1 MAARTLLR
9 YIELKTG
16 YSDNGPAWIARVRT
30 SKSGKMMYFL
40 DKALLR
46 VERGRHMD
54 IETREIYWISGVKKD
69 GTDRHWAGG
78 GRVSI
83 ERGAVD
89 EYLRLVGAS
98 QLHRSLAVVEDGPA
112 PNLNRFHELAN
123 PPGLAQVSAGEF
135 LALMEA
141 IFPNRAWPE

>member
-30 SKSGKMMYFL
+30 SKSGKMVYFL
-40 DKALLR
+40 GKGLLS

-54 IETREIYWISGVKKD
+54 VETREIYWISGVKKN
-69 GTDRHWAGG
+69 GADRHWAGG

-89 EYLRLVGAS
+89 EYLQLTGAS
-98 QLHRSLAVVEDGPA
+98 QLDRALQVVDDGPA
-112 PNLNRFHELAN
+112 PDVNRLHQLAN
-123 PPGLAQVSAGEF
+123 PVSAPKMTYQELLAELAQFDRNSA
-135 LALMEA
+135 
-141 IFPNRAWPE
+141 

>member
-1 MAARTLLR
+1 MAARTLLC

-40 DKALLR
+40 GKALLS

-54 IETREIYWISGVKKD
+54 VETREIYWISGVKRN
-69 GTDRHWAGG
+69 GADRHWAGG
-78 GRVSI
+78 GKVSI

-89 EYLRLVGAS
+89 EYLKLIGAS
-98 QLHRSLAVVEDGPA
+98 QLDRSLQVVDDGPA
-112 PNLNRFHELAN
+112 PDISRFHQLRNPVGAPKMTYQELLAELALFDRN
-123 PPGLAQVSAGEF
+123 SA
-135 LALMEA
+135 
-141 IFPNRAWPE
+141 